1 MYLNA
6 TENCQTFLLYK
17 AEYHR
22 GLSRA
27 PKGPKRKFLK
37 SAVQYTTNG
46 IPTFNPTHTSL
57 ELLIAGD
64 VERNPGDG
72 VDNLET
78 TQVKLPDKGL
88 RIGEWNVQHLT
99 DSKFEQISLILGTCN
114 NIDILFLLETFL
126 KPSKPDSVYSIPGYN
141 LYRKDRH
148 GSKSG
153 GGLLA
158 YIADRVKAKRRCE
171 LEDDF
176 VESLWFDVC
185 PHVSNRP
192 ILVGALSSPL
202 CKYGR

>member
-6 TENCQTFLLYK
+6 TENCQKFLLYK

-27 PKGPKRKFLK
+27 LKGPKRKFLK

-46 IPTFNPTHTSL
+46 IPTFNPTYTSL

-114 NIDILFLLETFL
+114 NIDILF
-126 KPSKPDSVYSIPGYN
+126 
-141 LYRKDRH
+141 
-148 GSKSG
+148 
-153 GGLLA
+153 
-158 YIADRVKAKRRCE
+158 
-171 LEDDF
+171 
-176 VESLWFDVC
+176 
-185 PHVSNRP
+185 
-192 ILVGALSSPL
+192 
-202 CKYGR
+202 